1 LPHTDRASLESEFEI
16 NVRNQEFE
24 TPEGVMKGRTNTML
38 RIKSLLLLSALMFG
52 ARLPLTAATGVT
64 YGVGACGLTGITS
77 FPTITAAL
85 EATPAPSLI
94 EVCPGTYPDQI
105 VITKPVTIEGI
116 LIDGAGLASITVPS
130 GGLKTNATNEFGNP
144 VAAQIWVDNA
154 TGPVNI
160 SNIAV
165 GGSGNGV
172 SGDTFIVGVF
182 YENSSGTVNHLQTR
196 FQQGNGNGIGV
207 WIEGGSAKPAVTI
220 ENSNAHDFELAG
232 IWADSGSGTGG
243 LAAVIENN
251 SIIGTSTSNLAGLLA
266 FGQVALTASGNFINS
281 PVGISIGFVGGSI
294 GTTGVPTGSVS
305 NNTVT
310 GDGSVG
316 IVVYAGET
324 SLISNKIYEISG
336 PGIAIFNP
344 VTVQDNTIIQTT
356 YGISFSCI
364 VDNNVSGNTLS
375 FIHSDGLLNVPTSV
389 TSTNAYFNVPTIRSG
404 GC

>member
-1 LPHTDRASLESEFEI
+1 LVSEIKSFEIKSSKSLED
-16 NVRNQEFE
+16 
-24 TPEGVMKGRTNTML
+24 VMNGRTKSML
-38 RIKSLLLLSALMFG
+38 RIKSLLLLSALVF
-52 ARLPLTAATGVT
+52 ATHLPLTAATTVT
-64 YGVGACGLTGITS
+64 YGVGACGLAGITS
-77 FPTITAAL
+77 FATITAAL
-85 EATPAPSLI
+85 AATPAPSVI
-94 EVCPGTYPDQI
+94 EVCPGTYPDQV

-116 LIDGAGLASITVPS
+116 LINGAGLASITVPA

-144 VAAQIWVDNA
+144 VAAQVWVDNA

-172 SGDTFIVGVF
+172 SGDTFVVGVF

-196 FQQGNGNGIGV
+196 FQQGNGNGIGI
-207 WIEGGSAKPAVTI
+207 WIEGGSAKPTVTI

-232 IWADSGSGTGG
+232 IWADSGTDT
-243 LAAVIENN
+243 LAAEIENN
-251 SIIGTSTSNLAGLLA
+251 SIIGGSTDNIAGLLT
-266 FGQVALTASGNFINS
+266 FGQVSLTASGNFINS
-281 PVGISIGFVGGSI
+281 PVGISIGFVGGSV

-305 NNTVT
+305 GNTVT

-324 SLISNKIYEISG
+324 SLTSNRIYEISG
-336 PGIAIFNP
+336 PGIAISNS
-344 VTVQDNTIIQTT
+344 VTVQDNTIIQATN
-356 YGISFSCI
+356 GIDFGCT